1 MSIDDFLWKC
11 PYKKYLGIECFGCG
25 AQTALLELLKGHFGK
40 AFQIYPAIYT
50 LILLAI
56 VGLIYFLTKKK
67 KYQKLILPLVFLN
80 VLITVVQYFLH

>member
-11 PYKKYLGIECFGCG
+11 PYKNYLGIECFGCG
-25 AQTALLELLKGHFGK
+25 AQTALLELLKGNFSK

-50 LILLAI
+50 LIVLSI

-67 KYQKLILPLVFLN
+67 KYQKLILPLIFLN
-80 VLITVVQYFLH
+80 VLIIVVQYFLH

>member
-1 MSIDDFLWKC
+1 MDDFLWKC
-11 PYKKYLGIECFGCG
+11 PYKKYFGIECLGCG
-25 AQTALLELLKGHFGK
+25 AQTALLELLKGNFGK

-67 KYQKLILPLVFLN
+67 KYQKLILPLIFLN
-80 VLITVVQYFLH
+80 VLIIVVQYCLH